1 MSAKKKNLHGVDIV
15 TASAGTGKTY
25 HLTSMIEEETIAGR
39 KPETILATTFTIKAA
54 EELRERIRGRL
65 LEKGLARAGHST
77 ARRADRHGQWRLRR
91 PDRRIR
97 FRARPFAGR

>member
-25 HLTSMIEEETIAGR
+25 HLTLMIENEVIADR

-65 LEKGLARAGHST
+65 LEKGLAAQAVRLLPAVKIRA
-77 ARRADRHGQWRLRR
+77 
-91 PDRRIR
+91 
-97 FRARPFAGR
+97 